1 MFNKQ
6 LSAEDKINL
15 IGLENLDD
23 IDKDVLVSMF
33 KNIWIGDNLYDKPS
47 SDTLSAHTASVAT
60 LTQNL
65 MILKQVLQ
73 MKENIFKQNKEIIH
87 LLKQIANQNS
97 QSQRMD
103 TKEDLCNISQTTLD
117 EICKFEELLEL
128 NILTQEEF
136 DKKKKELLNL

>member
-6 LSAEDKINL
+6 ISAEDKINL

-23 IDKDVLVSMF
+23 IDKDALVSMF
-33 KNIWIGDNLYDKPS
+33 EYMWIGDNLYDKPS
-47 SDTLSAHTASVAT
+47 SDTLSAHAASVAT

-73 MKENIFKQNKEIIH
+73 MKENIFKQNQEIIH
-87 LLKQIANQNS
+87 LLKQIVNQNP
-97 QSQRMD
+97 QSLQKD
-103 TKEDLCNISQTTLD
+103 INEDLCNIPQTTLD
-117 EICKFEELLEL
+117 EIRKFEELLEL
-128 NILTQEEF
+128 DILTQEEF

>member
-23 IDKDVLVSMF
+23 IDKDALISMF
-33 KNIWIGDNLYDKPS
+33 DYMWIGTNLYDKPS
-47 SDTLSAHTASVAT
+47 SDTLSAHAASVAAV
-60 LTQNL
+60 TQNL
-65 MILKQVLQ
+65 MILKQILE
-73 MKENIFKQNKEIIH
+73 MKKNISDQNQEIIH
-87 LLKQIANQNS
+87 LLRQIANQNT
-97 QSQRMD
+97 QSSNIN
-103 TKEDLCNISQTTLD
+103 TKENICNISQATLD
-117 EICKFEELLEL
+117 EIQKFEELLEL